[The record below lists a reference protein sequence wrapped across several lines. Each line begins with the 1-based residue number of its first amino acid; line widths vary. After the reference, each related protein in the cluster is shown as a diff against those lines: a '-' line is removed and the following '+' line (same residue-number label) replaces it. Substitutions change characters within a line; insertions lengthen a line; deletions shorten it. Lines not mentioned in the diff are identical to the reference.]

1 MNKIDEKT
9 QVKRFLSSR
18 LFLII
23 GIPLALLVAFGYVRS
38 YYSGYKVNQ
47 EIAVLE
53 KEIKNLERKKIES
66 MEILDYVMSSNFVE
80 EKARTELN
88 MKKEGENVL
97 VFKNENTYSDRES
110 YKDTYTG
117 QKISNPLKWLYY
129 FTNKA
134 YILNNK

>member
-1 MNKIDEKT
+1 MTKTDEKN
-9 QVKRFLSSR
+9 QVKRFFGSR

-23 GIPLALLVAFGYVRS
+23 GIPLALAVILGFVRS

-47 EIAVLE
+47 EIANLE
-53 KEIKNLERKKIES
+53 KEIRTLEHKKIES
-66 MEILDYVMSSNFVE
+66 MEILNYVMSSGFVE

-97 VFKNENTYSDRES
+97 VFKNENSYLDREIS
-110 YKDTYTG
+110 KNESTG

-129 FTNKA
+129 FTNKE
-134 YILNNK
+134 YVPNKQ

>member
-1 MNKIDEKT
+1 MNKSDEKI
-9 QVKRFLSSR
+9 QVKRFFGSR

-23 GIPLALLVAFGYVRS
+23 GIPLALLISFSYIQS

-47 EIAVLE
+47 EIAALE
-53 KEIKNLERKKIES
+53 KEIKTLEHKKIES
-66 MEILDYVMSSNFVE
+66 MEILDYVMSKNFVE

-97 VFKNENTYSDRES
+97 VFKNENTYLDRGL
-110 YKDTYTG
+110 YKDDSTG

-129 FTNKA
+129 FTNKG
-134 YILNNK
+134 YVINSK